1 MIGSFDDPV
10 GPKRAIRLS
19 RKDWLSRSSGAVLRS
34 FRAFDVLRDPA
45 PPASWPR
52 WGFGG
57 DGKGCR
63 KPKEISMSKPVKRR
77 SASLSKDKKKAHRK
91 SRAQAPAPKT
101 MKYKRERGAPVGQVR
116 PQTSR
121 SESKQARIIAMLRA
135 PSGAT

>member
-1 MIGSFDDPV
+1 
-10 GPKRAIRLS
+10 
-19 RKDWLSRSSGAVLRS
+19 
-34 FRAFDVLRDPA
+34 
-45 PPASWPR
+45 
-52 WGFGG
+52 
-57 DGKGCR
+57 
-63 KPKEISMSKPVKRR
+63 MSKPVKRR

-135 PSGAT
+135 PSGATIEALMRVTGWQPHSVRGFLAGVIRKKLGLNLVSTAANNGRLYRIVESHGCTGRASGVTNETLTTGCA